1 LRCHSVNRM
10 LSFTCFCL
18 IFPFL
23 FFSINRFLTG
33 HLVLMTIRQL
43 GFYDV
48 KARPRTEN
56 DRLRRQR
63 VA

>member
-1 LRCHSVNRM
+1 M